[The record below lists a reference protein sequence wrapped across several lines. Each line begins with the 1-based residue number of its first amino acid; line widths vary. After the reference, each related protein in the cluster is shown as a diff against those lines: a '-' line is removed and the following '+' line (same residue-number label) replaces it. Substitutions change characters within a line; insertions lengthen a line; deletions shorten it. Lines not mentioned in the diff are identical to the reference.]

1 MILDVRFTSSAA
13 YEVHNI
19 CAATGLPYGRLTAL
33 AMTRYAHDMGTQVP
47 NRLLYVESVSILLK
61 NWEAL
66 TVSNTRWS
74 IVVNASEDEAGEL
87 DVPYSPRATQ
97 EWIVSSLILD
107 VPVTNLIRVSK
118 EPKMNATYLNLV
130 ITELYKI
137 QPKEARPFPAVFK
150 FLAGATSKLDTT
162 DMPAGLVKA
171 VENAEPL
178 RLAIAS
184 IEDPEDIVQIRAI
197 AKEARMDVFEIN
209 YTLAKAA
216 QCL

>member
-1 MILDVRFTSSAA
+1 MIFDVRFTSSAA

-19 CAATGLPYGRLTAL
+19 CATCGIPYGRLTAL
-33 AMTRYAHDMGTQVP
+33 AMTRYPHDTVTQVP
-47 NRLLYVESVSILLK
+47 NKLLYVESVSVLLK
-61 NWEAL
+61 NWEKL
-66 TVSNTRWS
+66 TKSATRWS
-74 IVVNASEDEAGEL
+74 VVVHAAEDEAGEL

-107 VPVTNLIRVSK
+107 QPVTNLIRVSK
-118 EPKMNATYLNLV
+118 EPKMNATYLTPI

-137 QPKEARPFPAVFK
+137 QPKESRPFPAVFK
-150 FLAGATSKLDTT
+150 YLAGSVSKIDTR
-162 DMPAGLVKA
+162 DMPPGLVKA
-171 VENAEPL
+171 VGNAEPL
-178 RLAIAS
+178 RLAIES
-184 IEDPEDIVQIRAI
+184 IRDTTNIVEIRSV

>member
-19 CAATGLPYGRLTAL
+19 CATAGLPYARLTAI
-33 AMTRYAHDMGTQVP
+33 AKSRYRHDFGTQVP
-47 NRLLYVESVSILLK
+47 NILIYVESVALLLK
-61 NWEAL
+61 NWESL
-66 TVSNTRWS
+66 QKSVTRWS
-74 IVVNASEDEAGEL
+74 AVVNASEDEAGEL

-97 EWIVSSLILD
+97 SWIVSSLILD

-118 EPKMNATYLNLV
+118 EPKMNTTYLTPI

-137 QPKEARPFPAVFK
+137 QPKESRPFSAVFK
-150 FLAGATSKLDTT
+150 FLAGASTKLDTT
-162 DMPAGLVKA
+162 DMPASLIRA
-171 VENAEPL
+171 VANAEPL
-178 RLAIAS
+178 RLAIDS
-184 IEDPEDIVQIRAI
+184 IEDTADIVQIRAV
-197 AKEARMDVFEIN
+197 AKDSSMDVFEIN